1 MSESE
6 EDYLTD
12 ESDGEK
18 EKASGNEPIMS
29 IFASYYGIEDTNQP
43 EPEVMGTI
51 DDSNFDHVSYVK
63 NVLQH
68 ESVEGMVAKDSE
80 LVHEIRNLDG
90 EMQKLVYDNYNK
102 FITATETIKEM
113 KTDVFSMDSDMISV
127 RSTMVTIAEASR
139 KLDGVF
145 EEKRGEVDKLVRIRR
160 LLDRLVGGLLSI
172 ARTCIISSRNRTK
185 CNVLL
190 KIGLLVGV
198 AGEARGDDQQRPVQG
213 GRGALQQDHQR
224 AHEALPCALF

>member
-1 MSESE
+1 MSKKSSQKKVLRKKICVTGLEEFLKSVSPKDFDCSVAIIIYTMSESE
-6 EDYLTD
+6 EEYLTD
-12 ESDGEK
+12 GSDSEK
-18 EKASGNEPIMS
+18 EKTSDNAPIMS
-29 IFASYYGIEDTNQP
+29 IFASYYGIEDTTQP

-51 DDSNFDHVSYVK
+51 DDSNFDHVTYVK

-113 KTDVFSMDSDMISV
+113 KTDVFSMDSDMLSV
-127 RSTMVTIAEASR
+127 RSTMGHIAEASR

-160 LLDRLVGGLLSI
+160 LLDRLVG
-172 ARTCIISSRNRTK
+172 
-185 CNVLL
+185 
-190 KIGLLVGV
+190 KI
-198 AGEARGDDQQRPVQG
+198 PY
-213 GRGALQQDHQR
+213 H
-224 AHEALPCALF
+224 